1 MFRSRT
7 IEIPEEWRITSC
19 GVSPSESAR
28 NLCYISPAY
37 FCVINFGMAMFRN
50 AHHYFSMVS
59 KSVEA
64 YSGIA
69 AEVDDDEFLTD
80 TELYSHIGRILR
92 NQYQGLSLRNI
103 SKAQRLDLA
112 RTLRFEFRSSNDQIR
127 RLLGLTKYEVDAL
140 FPLSAEK

>member
-1 MFRSRT
+1 
-7 IEIPEEWRITSC
+7 
-19 GVSPSESAR
+19 
-28 NLCYISPAY
+28 
-37 FCVINFGMAMFRN
+37 MFRN

-80 TELYSHIGRILR
+80 TELYAQIGRILR